1 MQKLI
6 APLIHMNGDTRAD
19 LLVQHRLVLDAAR
32 DLMEV
37 MRKAR
42 PHGRNYLPNGEHYDF
57 TRARDAFNERYNAV
71 NQIFEDFEEMTL
83 EFLNQ
88 D

>member
-6 APLIHMNGDTRAD
+6 APLINMNGDTRAD
-19 LLVQHRLVLDAAR
+19 LLVQHRLILDAAR

-42 PHGRNYLPNGEHYDF
+42 PHGRNYVPNGEHYNVD
-57 TRARDAFNERYNAV
+57 RARDAFNERYNAV
-71 NQIFEDFEEMTL
+71 NQIYEDVQEMMI
-83 EFLNQ
+83 EFLEQ
-88 D
+88 E

>member
-6 APLIHMNGDTRAD
+6 APLIHLNGDTRAD
-19 LLVQHRLVLDAAR
+19 LLVQHRLILDAAR

-42 PHGRNYLPNGEHYDF
+42 PHGRTYLPN
-57 TRARDAFNERYNAV
+57 AFNERYNAV